1 MLFPSSQQISALS
14 ERTLPRSIIPDIM
27 GSANVSTIDT
37 AKKATDDLKTSYNN
51 FHANLEALKAAKKDQ
66 VKGRGFSS
74 GTCGVITNVG
84 GIIKD
89 VLVLVNFIKSAIEGD
104 PTDANEIIT
113 AMLATLSIIVQ
124 GVPSLLALA
133 LSICSPF

>member
-1 MLFPSSQQISALS
+1 
-14 ERTLPRSIIPDIM
+14 M

-37 AKKATDDLKTSYNN
+37 AKKATDDLKTSYDN
-51 FHANLEALKAAKKDQ
+51 FHANLEALKAARKVQ

-74 GTCGVITNVG
+74 GTCGVITNVV
-84 GIIKD
+84 IIKD